1 MVWKVPGTTILPFLS
16 RWNEGLPYI
25 TSIHHTNCSLCGC
38 YAQRECDS
46 PTMFF
51 IGGVTVLWDTTYKSK
66 DIPERWAS
74 KNLSHYVY
82 IYIYIYYVFS
92 NLFNANL
99 ESSGSFREF
108 PVQRGDVVRHPLNFT
123 KFPKFWEENRPHQHP
138 PFKFC
143 SDKPRSNKSVDF
155 WYFRISPWGQV
166 SYIRKL
172 CMCTH
177 RSGIWIASTET
188 NMQTIPY
195 PTRTEITYIKLHV
208 LLRCISIQY

>member
-74 KNLSHYVY
+74 KNLNHYV
-82 IYIYIYYVFS
+82 YIYYVFS
-92 NLFNANL
+92 NLFIGNSLYKGVMSCDMPWTWPNSQNL
-99 ESSGSFREF
+99 GRKIAHINIPPSSFARTSHEATSLWTSGTFESLLEGKCRTYVSFVCAHIE
-108 PVQRGDVVRHPLNFT
+108 VVYELQAQKQT
-123 KFPKFWEENRPHQHP
+123 CRPSHTVP
-138 PFKFC
+138 ELKL
-143 SDKPRSNKSVDF
+143 
-155 WYFRISPWGQV
+155 RISN
-166 SYIRKL
+166 Y
-172 CMCTH
+172 
-177 RSGIWIASTET
+177 
-188 NMQTIPY
+188 
-195 PTRTEITYIKLHV
+195 TYFYVV
-208 LLRCISIQY
+208 LVYNTSH